1 MHLYSMKIKTAMQ
14 NLLLK
19 IQLMVLPYLFIAW
32 WIYDRYLLK
41 TNFFFKKLINFST
54 YLSRATFFHMFSV
67 SAEDSSLATMWHSG
81 ISGLGSNWRSR
92 SNLIGP
98 AGCPEFV
105 LMMSFLFLRGV
116 RRVFTGEGILHLK
129 NKNIYCFGLVYII
142 IGF

>member
-1 MHLYSMKIKTAMQ
+1 M
-14 NLLLK
+14 
-19 IQLMVLPYLFIAW
+19 
-32 WIYDRYLLK
+32 
-41 TNFFFKKLINFST
+41 INFST

-129 NKNIYCFGLVYII
+129 NKNIYCFGLFHKSMIV
-142 IGF
+142 FRLLFLDSEKLNKLLLKQMLNKRLTRTNRSLLSSFVQ